1 MKILTVIKESQG
13 GTYSIHQ
20 GKNSLNNQN
29 NLRFLIKKKKYPQIL
44 LLKISV
50 LFSVGRPK
58 DVINTPVLCLVAQPC
73 PALCDPM
80 DCSLPGSSFHGNSP
94 GKNSGVD

>member
-29 NLRFLIKKKKYPQIL
+29 NLRFLIKKKKISPDPTTENFSSVFCGEAQRCDKYPCT
-44 LLKISV
+44 V
-50 LFSVGRPK
+50 LS
-58 DVINTPVLCLVAQPC
+58 
-73 PALCDPM
+73 
-80 DCSLPGSSFHGNSP
+80 CSAVSSSL
-94 GKNSGVD
+94 